1 MKNPTTPTERAKPQS
16 KGWIIRILEAWQ
28 WLVALFYL
36 LLLVVLMLSAT
47 KLTVPGAPVVLF
59 WATIGIGGVIV
70 LAHTPPLF
78 MWLPR
83 NGRTGVYI
91 ASFAY
96 FMLFGMTFDG
106 LQSAWERTPQ
116 GAAEAKRFEAER
128 KVELAEGA
136 TRRAQ
141 EEKLHEL
148 QGLQEQLANT
158 ADKLEACFTT
168 FGHRLPELE
177 SSVKESLH
185 NPSAFEHVETI
196 AIVPDAAK
204 NTVAMTFRAE
214 NGFGAVRTYVVK
226 ASVYPEDCGIAAIGE
241 PELM

>member
-1 MKNPTTPTERAKPQS
+1 MNEPTTPAERTKPQS
-16 KGWIIRILEAWQ
+16 KGWIICILGAWQ

-36 LLLVVLMLSAT
+36 LLLVVLMSGVA
-47 KLTVPGAPVVLF
+47 KLTVPGAPIVLF
-59 WATIGIGGVIV
+59 WATIGVGAVIV
-70 LAHTPPLF
+70 LANAPPLF
-78 MWLPR
+78 LWLPG
-83 NGRTGVYI
+83 NGRAGVYL
-91 ASFAY
+91 ANFSY
-96 FMLFGMTFDG
+96 FILFGMAVIG
-106 LQSAWERTPQ
+106 LQSAWEKTPQ
-116 GAAEAKRFEAER
+116 GAAKAKQLEAER
-128 KVELAEGA
+128 QVETANEA
-136 TRRAQ
+136 MRRSQ
-141 EEKLHEL
+141 EAKLQQL
-148 QGLQEQLANT
+148 QGLQKQLAET

-185 NPSAFEHVETI
+185 NPSAFEHVETL
-196 AIVPDAAK
+196 AIVPDAEK